1 MSKHYDVAVLGAGV
15 GALTAAALLAR
26 RSWRVL
32 VLGQGYRPPLYSF
45 DGLSLARRTFTLL
58 AGSSPAWGRV
68 LAELAQSQTFRRRIE
83 PLDPMLQVLSPR
95 RALDLPPDQELFARE
110 VDREFPEVRRVVDEL
125 YANLAR
131 TNAAADAAFE
141 RDIMWPPGTF
151 WERRET
157 QRVASTLPHLDA
169 EGPDFF
175 AEFPR
180 EHDYRDVVETPA
192 RFASD
197 LATEL
202 PTFAL
207 ARLHGAWT
215 RGVVRLPKGETDLVD
230 FLVERVRA
238 HGGETKLGDRA
249 SAIIAPRGKVTGVCI
264 DGDEDVTGVQFVVS
278 DLPAQAALDLVP
290 GHRTSR
296 RARTSMPELSIPE
309 GRFIVSFV
317 VKNAGVPEALAA
329 EAFLLPN
336 RRGETTR
343 RPVVHLQRLDG
354 LSGAPGTT
362 LLVAEALLAERGLL
376 RPGDARE
383 AVVETVEQFL
393 PFVERHYLLV
403 DSPHDG
409 RPLWDFRT
417 GKRHDVDRLQL
428 RAGGGSLEAEGM
440 VPRWAVSGG
449 DLPAGQRGGGARGE
463 GLGGGG
469 VKGAGVGALSGEAIR
484 MPLTGAFGVGR
495 SVLPALGQEG
505 ELLAAWSASRLITRT
520 DHRKEK
526 MRREMWSKVEL
537 G

>member
-1 MSKHYDVAVLGAGV
+1 MSKHYDVAVLGAGI
-15 GALTAAALLAR
+15 GALTTAALLAR

-32 VLGQGYRPPLYSF
+32 VLGQGHRPPLYTF

-83 PLDPMLQVLSPR
+83 PLDPMLQVLSSH
-95 RALDLPPDQELFARE
+95 RALDLPPDRELFAKE

-125 YANLAR
+125 YADLAR

-141 RDIMWPPGTF
+141 RDVMWPPGSF

-157 QRVASTLPHLDA
+157 LRVASTLPHVDA
-169 EGPDFF
+169 EGPEFF

-180 EHDYRDVVETPA
+180 EHDYRTVVETPA

-202 PTFAL
+202 PPFAL

-215 RGVVRLPKGETDLVD
+215 RGVFRLPKGESDLVD

-238 HGGETKLGDRA
+238 HGGEVKLGDRA
-249 SAIIAPRGKVTGVCI
+249 SAISAPRGKVAGVRI
-264 DGDEDVTGVQFVVS
+264 DGDEEITGVQFVVS
-278 DLPAQAALDLVP
+278 DLPAQAVLELAP
-290 GHRTSR
+290 GHRASR
-296 RARTSMPELSIPE
+296 RMRTSMPALSIPE

-317 VKNAGVPEALAA
+317 VKTEGVPEALAA
-329 EAFLLPN
+329 ESFLLPN
-336 RRGETTR
+336 KKGETSR

-362 LLVAEALLAERGLL
+362 LLVAEALLAQRGLL

-383 AVVETVEQFL
+383 ALVETIEQFL
-393 PFVERHYLLV
+393 PFVERHYLLI

-409 RPLWDFRT
+409 RPLWDFRS
-417 GKRHDVDRLQL
+417 GKRRDVDRSQL
-428 RAGGGSLEAEGM
+428 RAGGGSLEAEAM
-440 VPRWAVSGG
+440 VPRWAVSEAVSGG
-449 DLPAGQRGGGARGE
+449 LAGLFGE
-463 GLGGGG
+463 
-469 VKGAGVGALSGEAIR
+469 SIR
-484 MPLTGAFGVGR
+484 MPLTGAFGVGK
-495 SVLPALGQEG
+495 SILPALGQEG

-520 DHRKEK
+520 DHRKER

>member
-1 MSKHYDVAVLGAGV
+1 MSKHYDVAVLGAGI

-32 VLGQGYRPPLYSF
+32 VLGQGYRAPHYTF
-45 DGLSLARRTFTLL
+45 DGIALARRTFTLL

-95 RALDLPPDQELFARE
+95 RALDLPPDRDLFTRE
-110 VDREFPEVRRVVDEL
+110 IDREFPEVRRVVDEL
-125 YANLAR
+125 YGDLAR

-141 RDIMWPPGTF
+141 RDVMWPPGSF

-157 QRVASTLPHLDA
+157 MRVASTLPHLDA
-169 EGPDFF
+169 ERPDFF

-180 EHDYRDVVETPA
+180 DHDYRAVVETPA
-192 RFASD
+192 SFASD
-197 LATEL
+197 LATDL

-215 RGVVRLPKGETDLVD
+215 RGVLRLPKGEADLVD
-230 FLVERVRA
+230 FLVERVCA
-238 HGGETKLGDRA
+238 HGGETKLLERA
-249 SAIIAPRGKVTGVCI
+249 SAIVAPRGKVTGIRI
-264 DGDEDVTGVQFVVS
+264 DGDDDVTGVQFVVT
-278 DLPAQAALDLVP
+278 DLPAQATLDLVP
-290 GHRTSR
+290 AYRPPR
-296 RARTSMPELSIPE
+296 RALTSMPELSIPE
-309 GRFIVSFV
+309 QRFVVSFV
-317 VKNAGVPEALAA
+317 VKEDGVPEALAA
-329 EAFLLPN
+329 EAFLMPN
-336 RRGETTR
+336 EKGVASR
-343 RPVVHLQRLDG
+343 RPIVHLQRLDG
-354 LSGAPGTT
+354 LSGVPGTT

-393 PFVERHYLLV
+393 PFIERHYVLV

-409 RPLWDFRT
+409 RPLWDFRR
-417 GKRHDVDRLQL
+417 GKRSDVERSRL
-428 RAGGGSLEAEGM
+428 RTGGGSLEAEPM
-440 VPRWAVSGG
+440 LPRWTVSGSG
-449 DLPAGQRGGGARGE
+449 FAG
-463 GLGGGG
+463 
-469 VKGAGVGALSGEAIR
+469 LSGEPIR
-484 MPLTGAFGVGR
+484 TPLAGVFGVGR

-520 DHRKEK
+520 DRRKER

>member
-1 MSKHYDVAVLGAGV
+1 MSKHYDVAVLGAGI

-32 VLGQGYRPPLYSF
+32 VLGQGYRPPLYSY
-45 DGLSLARRTFTLL
+45 DGIAMARRTFTLL

-95 RALDLPPDQELFARE
+95 RALDLPPDRELFAKE
-110 VDREFPEVRRVVDEL
+110 IDREFPEVRRVVDEL
-125 YANLAR
+125 YADLAR

-141 RDIMWPPGTF
+141 RDIVWPPGSF

-157 QRVASTLPHLDA
+157 SRVASTLPHLDQQ
-169 EGPDFF
+169 GPDFF

-180 EHDYRDVVETPA
+180 EHDYRAVVLTPA
-192 RFASD
+192 SFASD

-215 RGVVRLPKGETDLVD
+215 RGIYRLPKGEADLVE

-238 HGGETKLGDRA
+238 HGGETKLTERA
-249 SAIIAPRGKVTGVCI
+249 SAIIAPRGKVTGI
-264 DGDEDVTGVQFVVS
+264 RIEGDEDITGVHFVVS
-278 DLPAQAALDLVP
+278 DLPAQAALDLAP
-290 GHRTSR
+290 GYRAPRRTQ
-296 RARTSMPELSIPE
+296 ASMPELSIPE
-309 GRFIVSFV
+309 QRFVVSFV
-317 VKNAGVPEALAA
+317 VKTEGVPEALAV
-329 EAFLLPN
+329 ESFLMPN
-336 RRGETTR
+336 EKGQTSR
-343 RPVVHLQRLDG
+343 RPIVHLQRLDG
-354 LSGAPGTT
+354 LSGMPGTT

-376 RPGDARE
+376 RAGDARE

-393 PFVERHYLLV
+393 PFVERHYVLV

-409 RPLWDFRT
+409 RPLWDYRK
-417 GKRHDVDRLQL
+417 GKRRDVDRSKL
-428 RAGGGSLEAEGM
+428 RTSGGSLEAEAM
-440 VPRWAVSGG
+440 VPRWAVTNSGF
-449 DLPAGQRGGGARGE
+449 AG
-463 GLGGGG
+463 
-469 VKGAGVGALSGEAIR
+469 LSGEPIR
-484 MPLTGAFGVGR
+484 MPLAGAFGVGR

-520 DHRKEK
+520 DRRKEK

>member
-1 MSKHYDVAVLGAGV
+1 MSKHYDVAVLGAGI

-32 VLGQGYRPPLYSF
+32 VLGQGYRPPVYGY
-45 DGLSLARRTFTLL
+45 DGISLARRTFTLL

-95 RALDLPPDQELFARE
+95 RSLDLPPDRELFAKE
-110 VDREFPEVRRVVDEL
+110 IDREFPEVRRVVDEL
-125 YANLAR
+125 YADLAR
-131 TNAAADAAFE
+131 TNAAADAAFD
-141 RDIMWPPGTF
+141 RDIMWPPGSF

-157 QRVASTLPHLDA
+157 LRVASTLPHLEEA
-169 EGPDFF
+169 GVARGDFF

-180 EHDYRDVVETPA
+180 EHDYRGVVLTPA
-192 RFASD
+192 SFASD

-215 RGVVRLPKGETDLVD
+215 RGVFRLPKGEADLVD

-238 HGGETKLGDRA
+238 HGGETKLTERA
-249 SAIIAPRGKVTGVCI
+249 SAIIAPRGKVTGIRI
-264 DGDEDVTGVQFVVS
+264 DGDEEVTGVAFVVS
-278 DLPAQAALDLVP
+278 DLPAQAAMDLVP
-290 GHRTSR
+290 GFRPAR
-296 RARTSMPELSIPE
+296 RVQVSMPELSIPE
-309 GRFIVSFV
+309 QRFVVSFV
-317 VKNAGVPEALAA
+317 VKSEGIPEALAV
-329 EAFLLPN
+329 ESFLIPN
-336 RRGETTR
+336 EKGETSR

-354 LSGAPGTT
+354 LSGMPGTT

-383 AVVETVEQFL
+383 AVLETVEQFL
-393 PFVERHYLLV
+393 PFVERHYVLV

-409 RPLWDFRT
+409 RPLWDYRK
-417 GKRHDVDRLQL
+417 GKRRDVDRSRL
-428 RAGGGSLEAEGM
+428 RTGGGSLEAEAM
-440 VPRWAVSGG
+440 VPRWAIRGTG
-449 DLPAGQRGGGARGE
+449 FAGLAGE
-463 GLGGGG
+463 P
-469 VKGAGVGALSGEAIR
+469 IR
-484 MPLTGAFGVGR
+484 MPLSGVFGVGR
-495 SVLPALGQEG
+495 SILPALGQEG

-520 DHRKEK
+520 DRRKEK

>member
-1 MSKHYDVAVLGAGV
+1 
-15 GALTAAALLAR
+15 
-26 RSWRVL
+26 
-32 VLGQGYRPPLYSF
+32 
-45 DGLSLARRTFTLL
+45 
-58 AGSSPAWGRV
+58 
-68 LAELAQSQTFRRRIE
+68 
-83 PLDPMLQVLSPR
+83 
-95 RALDLPPDQELFARE
+95 
-110 VDREFPEVRRVVDEL
+110 
-125 YANLAR
+125 
-131 TNAAADAAFE
+131 
-141 RDIMWPPGTF
+141 
-151 WERRET
+151 
-157 QRVASTLPHLDA
+157 
-169 EGPDFF
+169 
-175 AEFPR
+175 
-180 EHDYRDVVETPA
+180 
-192 RFASD
+192 
-197 LATEL
+197 
-202 PTFAL
+202 
-207 ARLHGAWT
+207 
-215 RGVVRLPKGETDLVD
+215 
-230 FLVERVRA
+230 
-238 HGGETKLGDRA
+238 
-249 SAIIAPRGKVTGVCI
+249 
-264 DGDEDVTGVQFVVS
+264 
-278 DLPAQAALDLVP
+278 
-290 GHRTSR
+290 
-296 RARTSMPELSIPE
+296 MPELSIPE

-449 DLPAGQRGGGARGE
+449 DLPAGLRGGGARGE

>member
-1 MSKHYDVAVLGAGV
+1 MSKHYDVAVLGAGI

-32 VLGQGYRPPLYSF
+32 VLGQGYRAPLYSF
-45 DGLSLARRTFTLL
+45 DGISLARRTFTLL
-58 AGSSPAWGRV
+58 AGSSPAWSRV

-95 RALDLPPDQELFARE
+95 RALDLPPDRELFAKE
-110 VDREFPEVRRVVDEL
+110 IDREFPEVRRVVDEL
-125 YANLAR
+125 YLDLAR
-131 TNAAADAAFE
+131 TNAAADTAFE
-141 RDIMWPPGTF
+141 RDIMWPPGSF

-157 QRVASTLPHLDA
+157 SRVANTLPHIDA
-169 EGPDFF
+169 GRTDFF

-180 EHDYRDVVETPA
+180 EHEYRAVVETPA
-192 RFASD
+192 MFASD

-215 RGVVRLPKGETDLVD
+215 RGVLRLPKGEADLVD
-230 FLVERVRA
+230 FLIERVRA
-238 HGGETKLGDRA
+238 HGGETKLGERA
-249 SAIIAPRGKVTGVCI
+249 SAIIAPRGRVTGVRV
-264 DGDEDVTGVQFVVS
+264 DGDEDVTGVQFVVT
-278 DLPAQAALDLVP
+278 DLPTQATLDLARGYHP
-290 GHRTSR
+290 TR
-296 RARTSMPELSIPE
+296 RALASLPELSIPE
-309 GRFIVSFV
+309 QRFVVSFV
-317 VKNAGVPEALAA
+317 VKSEGVPEALAV
-329 EAFLLPN
+329 EAFLMPN
-336 RRGETTR
+336 ERGVTSR

-354 LSGAPGTT
+354 LSGSPGTT

-393 PFVERHYLLV
+393 PYLERHYVLV

-409 RPLWDFRT
+409 RPLWDFRKGHRT
-417 GKRHDVDRLQL
+417 DVERSKL
-428 RAGGGSLEAEGM
+428 RTGGGSTEAEAM
-440 VPRWAVSGG
+440 LPRWMVTGSGF
-449 DLPAGQRGGGARGE
+449 AG
-463 GLGGGG
+463 
-469 VKGAGVGALSGEAIR
+469 LSGEPIR
-484 MPLTGAFGVGR
+484 TPLSGALGVGR

-520 DHRKEK
+520 DRRKER